1 MIDSPASAGSRQLLA
16 TARVESGVLAG
27 TLCADGTVAVFKGIP
42 YAAPPVGE
50 LRWRAPQPPAAWA
63 GVRPADTFGPI
74 CPQYG
79 PPPGSFYQQEFY
91 LQEEPQSEDCLY
103 LNVWTAAAAESERRP
118 VMVWFHGGALV
129 EGSGSLPSFDGA
141 RLAQK
146 GIVLVTVNYRLGV
159 FGYFAHPALSAESEH
174 QVSGN
179 YGLLDQIAALR
190 WVRDNI
196 AAFGGDPNNV
206 TIFGQSAGSTS
217 VFGLLVS
224 PLAGGL
230 FGRAIGQSG
239 SPFTFRETPRLAQ
252 AEQAGAHRAQAWGA
266 ATAAELRGLPTQAL
280 LGTDRAEYSANRAG
294 LTVDGWAI
302 PDSPARMMAAGRR
315 NPAALMVGAT
325 ADEWTPMGVPA
336 SLGAEAFRRQAEGR
350 YGQRAAE
357 LLRLYP
363 VHADADAQRAQIR
376 LMSDQLF
383 AGMRAWAEA
392 QHAHSFQKAYL
403 YYFDRQLPGR
413 DSAFY
418 GAFHSSELYY
428 VFGTLD
434 STARPWESADRQLA
448 EAMTSYWSNFA
459 ATGDPN
465 GAGLPA
471 WPAFGEPDTPVM
483 ELGERIQAIPTPSP
497 EKIAFFAQDIA
508 EWLERA

>member
-1 MIDSPASAGSRQLLA
+1 
-16 TARVESGVLAG
+16 
-27 TLCADGTVAVFKGIP
+27 
-42 YAAPPVGE
+42 
-50 LRWRAPQPPAAWA
+50 
-63 GVRPADTFGPI
+63 
-74 CPQYG
+74 
-79 PPPGSFYQQEFY
+79 
-91 LQEEPQSEDCLY
+91 
-103 LNVWTAAAAESERRP
+103 
-118 VMVWFHGGALV
+118 MVWFHGGALV

-141 RLAQK
+141 RLANK
-146 GIVLVTVNYRLGV
+146 GVVLVTVNYRLGV
-159 FGYFAHPALSAESEH
+159 FGYFAHPALSAESGA
-174 QVSGN
+174 SGN

-206 TIFGQSAGSTS
+206 TIFGQSAGSSS
-217 VFGLLVS
+217 VFALLVS

-230 FGRAIGQSG
+230 FQRAIGQSG
-239 SPFTFRETPRLAQ
+239 SPFSFRETPPLAQ
-252 AEQAGAHRAQAWGA
+252 AEQAGARRAEAWGA
-266 ATAAELRGLPTQAL
+266 ATAAELRALPTHAL

-294 LTVDGWAI
+294 LTVDGRAI
-302 PDSPARMMAAGRR
+302 PDDPARMMAAGRR

-336 SLGAEAFRRQAEGR
+336 SLTADAFRRQSEQR

-357 LLRLYP
+357 FLRLYP
-363 VHADADAQRAQIR
+363 VQADADAQRAQIR
-376 LMSDQLF
+376 SMSDQLF

-392 QHAHSFQKAYL
+392 QHSHSPERSYV
-403 YYFDRQLPGR
+403 YYFNRKLPGR

-434 STARPWESADRQLA
+434 STARPWEPADRLLA
-448 EAMTSYWSNFA
+448 DAMTSYWSNFA

-471 WPAFGEPDTPVM
+471 WPAYGEADAQVM
-483 ELGERIQAIPTPSP
+483 ELGERIQATPTPYP
-497 EKIAFFAQDIA
+497 EQMAFFAQDIA
-508 EWLERA
+508 EWLDRP